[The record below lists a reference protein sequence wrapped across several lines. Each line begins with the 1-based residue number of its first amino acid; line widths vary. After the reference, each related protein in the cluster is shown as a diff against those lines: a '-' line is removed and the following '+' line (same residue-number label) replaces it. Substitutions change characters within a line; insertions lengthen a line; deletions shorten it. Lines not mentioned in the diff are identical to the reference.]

1 MNLTVALGGAIIG
14 VVALFGWVW
23 LRRRSPVES
32 ARWFDVHFGLQER
45 VSTALEL
52 IDGRIKADS
61 TLLEHQVSDAQQAAA
76 KVDAPSL
83 LPLTTDGRIW
93 ILDLA
98 FLALLAFLLLVT
110 SPVTALDSDRDA
122 ERAAIAQ
129 AAADI
134 SEIIEDVAADPTLTD
149 EQREPLLEA
158 LQSQFET
165 LRDPNLTLDEA
176 LATLG
181 EVESMLSESAE
192 TMQQQIQQ
200 QELAEAAA
208 SAAMQTIVPDAATQ
222 SMAENLE
229 AIDGQIEQM
238 TPEQMQAAAQTLEEA
253 ADAIEQTNPEAA
265 EAMRDAAEALRQGD
279 MQAAVKRCRRDVRGR
294 AGAIRAGQQADAQ
307 RQMQQSASQAAR
319 PQQAAQ
325 QSQGEQQGRRVKA
338 KARKANSPA
347 ASRATARP
355 ASSHRKD

>member
-1 MNLTVALGGAIIG
+1 MSAQLTLQTAVSEWERRRKWGVILENLPYALLPGLAVGAGLTLYSRFRPGFSDSVNLTVALGGSLLG
-14 VVALFGWVW
+14 VVVLFAVVW

-32 ARWFDVHFGLQER
+32 ARWFDLHFGLQER

-61 TLLEHQVSDAQQAAA
+61 RLLEYQVSDAQRAAS

-110 SPVTALDSDRDA
+110 SPVSALDGDREA
-122 ERAAIAQ
+122 ERAAISQ
-129 AAADI
+129 AAADV
-134 SEIIEDVAADPTLTD
+134 SEIIEDIAADPTLTD

-158 LQSQFET
+158 LQSQLET

-181 EVESMLSESAE
+181 EVESTLSESAE
-192 TMQQQIQQ
+192 TMQQEIQQ
-200 QELAEAAA
+200 QEMAEAAA
-208 SAAMQTIVPDAATQ
+208 SAAMQTIVPDAETQ

-238 TPEQMQAAAQTLEEA
+238 TPEQMQAAAETLEEA

-265 EAMRDAAEALRQGD
+265 QAMR
-279 MQAAVKRCRRDVRGR
+279 
-294 AGAIRAGQQADAQ
+294 
-307 RQMQQSASQAAR
+307 
-319 PQQAAQ
+319 
-325 QSQGEQQGRRVKA
+325 
-338 KARKANSPA
+338 
-347 ASRATARP
+347 
-355 ASSHRKD
+355 